1 MIKLFINAAAQTNP
15 RKSANT
21 PGKKKKRFQVRILW
35 VRLS

>member
-21 PGKKKKRFQVRILW
+21 PGKKKKKVPG
-35 VRLS
+35 